1 MTGINQLAALLVNA
15 IKRAQKKEKKKSQG
29 NQVTSA
35 SNLTGSNKPRA
46 KWITTEEQ
54 VTLKAAGKCF
64 RCKKKGHIG
73 AHCPDFRPARPPGS
87 HINAMWTRTKELS
100 SSEEDLESCSLDSNF
115 ESEKE

>member
-15 IKRAQKKEKKKSQG
+15 IGRAQKKEKKKSQG

-35 SNLTGSNKPRA
+35 SNLTGSDKPRA

-54 VTLKAAGKCF
+54 ATLKAAGKCF
-64 RCKKKGHIG
+64 RCKKKGHMS
-73 AHCPDFRPARPPGS
+73 AYCPDFCPARPPGS
-87 HINAMWTRTKELS
+87 HINATQTRTKESS
-100 SSEEDLESCSLDSNF
+100 SSEEDSESCSSDSDS